1 MAQAN
6 FSVALIFWFFL
17 IKQKEQL
24 ESSHHQR
31 SNIFFLK
38 YINIITIYYR
48 HFAPTGLSL
57 SW

>member
-24 ESSHHQR
+24 ESGASLQAADSVQPLR
-31 SNIFFLK
+31 GCFTVF
-38 YINIITIYYR
+38 IIYNYQC
-48 HFAPTGLSL
+48 
-57 SW
+57 